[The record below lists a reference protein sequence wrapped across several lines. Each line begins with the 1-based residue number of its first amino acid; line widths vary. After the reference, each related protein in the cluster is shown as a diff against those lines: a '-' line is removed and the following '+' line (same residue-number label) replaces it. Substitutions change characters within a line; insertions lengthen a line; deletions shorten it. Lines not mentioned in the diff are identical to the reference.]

1 MPNRGELAIPAR
13 PADFGAKDALMVIG
27 FCAIG
32 WLMSISLAASLLG
45 AGTLSKFPW
54 G

>member
-13 PADFGAKDALMVIG
+13 PADAQDVIMVIG

-32 WLMSISLAASLLG
+32 WLMSISLAANMLG
-45 AGTLSKFPW
+45 LGTLPKFPW